1 MLAVELSLLDEEL
14 SLLDES
20 SFFEQEMRERLKNTD
35 RKMKMM
41 SICLTRVSISGLGK
55 HKLYQNMGNFTRIWG
70 FNMEG
75 RDMNLLLK
83 NEQTNRQH

>member
-41 SICLTRVSISGLGK
+41 SICLTRVPISGLG
-55 HKLYQNMGNFTRIWG
+55 
-70 FNMEG
+70 
-75 RDMNLLLK
+75 
-83 NEQTNRQH
+83 